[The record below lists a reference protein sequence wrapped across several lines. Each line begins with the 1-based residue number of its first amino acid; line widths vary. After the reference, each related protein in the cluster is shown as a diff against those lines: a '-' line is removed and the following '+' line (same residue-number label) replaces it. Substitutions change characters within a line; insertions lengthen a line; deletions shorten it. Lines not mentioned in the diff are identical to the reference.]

1 MNLKNINFA
10 QKKAKDFNILTRL
23 YQYYALYILF
33 LPIFWT
39 LFYKFKVSKNKNLEN
54 KPYIILHEDASLL
67 QDNMLILVGPDDS
80 YEIPKTIS
88 INKFMETDEDT
99 LSNITLINC
108 LVSNVFN
115 WHLNEVVNE
124 KEHNFMLCNCDRYP
138 ENLCYIFNYNGID
151 FKGNFDPIL
160 LILL

>member
-1 MNLKNINFA
+1 
-10 QKKAKDFNILTRL
+10 
-23 YQYYALYILF
+23 
-33 LPIFWT
+33 
-39 LFYKFKVSKNKNLEN
+39 
-54 KPYIILHEDASLL
+54 
-67 QDNMLILVGPDDS
+67 MLILVGPDDS

-115 WHLNEVVNE
+115 WHLNEVVNKE
-124 KEHNFMLCNCDRYP
+124 KNNFMSCVCERYP
-138 ENLCYIFNYNGID
+138 ENLYYIFDYNGID

-160 LILL
+160 YSVNNIYREETTGNSNLFEFNKNIDLQFSYLYNISLAKKFIVNADSITSTDDTILDK

>member
-1 MNLKNINFA
+1 
-10 QKKAKDFNILTRL
+10 
-23 YQYYALYILF
+23 
-33 LPIFWT
+33 
-39 LFYKFKVSKNKNLEN
+39 
-54 KPYIILHEDASLL
+54 
-67 QDNMLILVGPDDS
+67 MLILVGPDDS

-88 INKFMETDEDT
+88 VNKFAETDKNT

-160 LILL
+160 YSVKNVDREETTGNSNLFEFNKDIDLQFSYLYNVSVSKKFIINNATIINPPAGTIIDK